1 MKSLPFLG
9 IVALSYLVGLPA
21 SAQDSSAASSQESD
35 SILTFAAVPLGAAD
49 SIPCTLKFIDRAA
62 VGIDIE
68 YHGQKPLHGFLAA
81 IYYREPGDQNA
92 EHYGLFTYLGETI
105 VPGQKWQSIYCG
117 LPADADLKNLRFKV
131 DLLGFVDQSI
141 SGPRD
146 LRQSNH
152 FYGVLEGMNF
162 VAGSPEAKY
171 VAPVPVASISGD
183 PVPSG
188 DDSLPLEFTG
198 TVERGDSER
207 FSLTI
212 EATNKGSV
220 PVVGYEF
227 KISFFD
233 HATGAFV
240 RSLTTKTLPT
250 TGDSPD
256 YLLPGASWSSGARR
270 LSTSSDG
277 IPDDYKITL
286 DTVVLADGRV
296 LGPRRSRE
304 SAELLGMV
312 EAIQAAK
319 LKPGGAR

>member
-1 MKSLPFLG
+1 MKSLPFIG
-9 IVALSYLVGLPA
+9 IVALSCVVCLPA
-21 SAQDSSAASSQESD
+21 FAQDSPAASLQDSD
-35 SILTFAAVPLGAAD
+35 SILTFAAVPLGATD
-49 SIPCTLKFIDRAA
+49 SIPCKRKGIDKAA

-68 YHGQKPLHGFLAA
+68 YHGRKPLRGFLAA
-81 IYYREPGDQNA
+81 IYYREPGDQTG
-92 EHYGLFTYLGETI
+92 EHYRLFEYLGETI

-117 LPADADLKNLRFKV
+117 LPADADLGNVRFKV
-131 DLLGFVDQSI
+131 DVLAFADQSI

-146 LRQSNH
+146 LPESNR
-152 FYGVLEGMNF
+152 FYGVLEGMNY
-162 VAGSPEAKY
+162 VAGSPEARY

-207 FSLTI
+207 LSLTI
-212 EATNKGSV
+212 EATNRGSV

-240 RSLTTKTLPT
+240 RSVTTKTLAT
-250 TGDSPD
+250 TGDASD
-256 YLLPGASWSSGARR
+256 YLLSGASWSSGTRR
-270 LSTSSDG
+270 LSVSSDG

-286 DTVVLADGRV
+286 DTVVLSDGRV

-304 SAELLGMV
+304 SAELLGML

-319 LKPGGAR
+319 LRLESAG

>member
-1 MKSLPFLG
+1 MKPLLHIG
-9 IVALSYLVGLPA
+9 IVAVSLFVCLPA
-21 SAQDSSAASSQESD
+21 STQDSSAASSQESD

-49 SIPCTLKFIDRAA
+49 SIPCTLKFGDRAA
-62 VGIDIE
+62 VDIDIE
-68 YHGQKPLHGFLAA
+68 YHGRKLLHGFMAA
-81 IYYREPGDQNA
+81 IYYREPGDRTA
-92 EHYGLFTYLGETI
+92 EHYGLFTYLGEPI
-105 VPGQKWQSIYCG
+105 VPGQKWQSLFCG
-117 LPADADLKNLRFKV
+117 LPADADLENLRFKV

-152 FYGVLEGMNF
+152 FYGVLEGMNI
-162 VAGSPEAKY
+162 VAGSPEEKY
-171 VAPVPVASISGD
+171 VAPVPVASVSGD
-183 PVPSG
+183 SVPSG

-207 FSLTI
+207 LSLTI

-240 RSLTTKTLPT
+240 RSVTTKILAT
-250 TGDSPD
+250 TGDASD
-256 YLLPGASWSSGARR
+256 YLLPGASWRSGARR
-270 LSTSSDG
+270 LSASSDG
-277 IPDDYKITL
+277 LPDNYRITL
-286 DTVVLADGRV
+286 DAVVLADGSV

-304 SAELLGMV
+304 SAELLGML

-319 LKPGGAR
+319 LKPESAR